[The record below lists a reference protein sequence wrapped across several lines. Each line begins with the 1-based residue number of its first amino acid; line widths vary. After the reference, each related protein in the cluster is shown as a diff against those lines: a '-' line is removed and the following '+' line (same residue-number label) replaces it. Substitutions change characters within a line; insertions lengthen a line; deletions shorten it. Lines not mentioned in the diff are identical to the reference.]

1 MTKTCSCRSCVTLC
15 TFSSR
20 SERAQLDFDL
30 SKALHLFQTTEY
42 DAILSY
48 YTKCR
53 IQSEGPPLGIA
64 GNDTELPIVRVPW
77 PRRGMEDKQEQL
89 AANKDKWFMNH
100 RSVQNKEYLPELFEI
115 LTTICRRVEGPPNH
129 KMAWD
134 MLAAD
139 TDNVE
144 LLVSWQKR
152 VLKET
157 GKHGIPNPV
166 LFRKVQQAG
175 TPA

>member
-1 MTKTCSCRSCVTLC
+1 
-15 TFSSR
+15 
-20 SERAQLDFDL
+20 
-30 SKALHLFQTTEY
+30 
-42 DAILSY
+42 
-48 YTKCR
+48 
-53 IQSEGPPLGIA
+53 
-64 GNDTELPIVRVPW
+64 
-77 PRRGMEDKQEQL
+77 
-89 AANKDKWFMNH
+89 MNH
-100 RSVQNKEYLPELFEI
+100 RSVQKKEYLPELFEI
-115 LTTICRRVEGPPNH
+115 LTMICRRVEGPPNH

-157 GKHGIPNPV
+157 GKHGIPNHV
-166 LFRKVQQAG
+166 LFRKVQKAG